1 MRPQS
6 AQVIDLEEYRQQR
19 RVARSERALENDT
32 MTSGSS
38 LTMPVALWWFPVWTW
53 MPVWQ
58 LR

>member
-6 AQVIDLEEYRQQR
+6 AQVIDLQEYRQR
-19 RVARSERALENDT
+19 RVVRNERPLEDDKGRS
-32 MTSGSS
+32 SGSS
-38 LTMPVALWWFPVWTW
+38 ATMPVALWWYPVWTW

>member
-32 MTSGSS
+32 MASGSS